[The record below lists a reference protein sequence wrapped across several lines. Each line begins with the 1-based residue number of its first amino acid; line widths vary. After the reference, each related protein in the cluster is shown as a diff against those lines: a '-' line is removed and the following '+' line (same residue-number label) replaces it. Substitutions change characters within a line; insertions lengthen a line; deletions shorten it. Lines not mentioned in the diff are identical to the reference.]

1 MFDVAESAHMKGVSD
16 PKNLPHSLLRNY
28 YIHPPAVGV
37 IYGIGVISEFVVG
50 SNVGVLRE
58 GESRPAG
65 E

>member
-37 IYGIGVISEFVVG
+37 IYGIGVISEYVVG
-50 SNVGVLRE
+50 SNVGV
-58 GESRPAG
+58 
-65 E
+65 